1 MSAAGSGWLGHIP
14 RAGNQGRSRH
24 ATSCTGCAKPFL
36 RASDHSARQDRH
48 ENPWQGLNRDGPNRV
63 DSLGDLLA
71 TLRRRWRCDY
81 GGQMTVYAIAQLK
94 FTDRNAYDRY
104 QAAFMEVFVRHS
116 GTVLAADEAPQI
128 IEGQSDREKVVLME
142 FPDETAFRE

>member
-1 MSAAGSGWLGHIP
+1 MSAAGSGRLRQIP

-48 ENPWQGLNRDGPNRV
+48 ENPWQGFSRDGPNHV

-71 TLRRRWRCDY
+71 TPRDAADATTVN
-81 GGQMTVYAIAQLK
+81 GVTVYAIAALK
-94 FTDRNAYDRY
+94 FTDRDAYTR
-104 QAAFMEVFVRHS
+104 
-116 GTVLAADEAPQI
+116 
-128 IEGQSDREKVVLME
+128 
-142 FPDETAFRE
+142 